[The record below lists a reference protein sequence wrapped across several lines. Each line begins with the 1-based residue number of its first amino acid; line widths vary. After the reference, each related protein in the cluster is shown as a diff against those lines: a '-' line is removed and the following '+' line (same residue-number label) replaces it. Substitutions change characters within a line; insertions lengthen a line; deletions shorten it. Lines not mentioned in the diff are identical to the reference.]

1 MNTSTTSKPSNSS
14 ADEVAHTGLGQD
26 LAVFYRAQPERR
38 RLLRMLVLA
47 GVAPAS
53 LLACMGRPGDPPP
66 MGQKNQFP
74 DAVAGS
80 CTVIPSETEGPFPGD
95 GTNGANALTIA
106 GMVRRDI
113 RSTITNTGVTGTVAA
128 GVPLTISLQLK
139 KGDQNCASLV
149 GYVVYVWHCDRDGN
163 YSMYSRSVKDE
174 NYLRGVLVADADGK
188 VSFST
193 IFPGCYDGRYP
204 HVHFEVFPSLDKA
217 VSGRNMVKTSQLTF
231 TESVFSAVYAS
242 SGYAS
247 SAKNLAD
254 TSLAKDMVFS
264 DGVNLQIAATT
275 GSVPAGYVATLQVVV

>member
-1 MNTSTTSKPSNSS
+1 MKNTTSPEIAAS
-14 ADEVAHTGLGQD
+14 HTGLAQD

-38 RLLRMLVLA
+38 KLLRLLALG

-53 LLACMGRPGDPPP
+53 LVACFGRPGGPPP
-66 MGQKNQFP
+66 MGEKNLHP
-74 DAVAGS
+74 DALAGS

-113 RSTITNTGVTGTVAA
+113 RASIPANGGVANVAS
-128 GVPLTISLQLK
+128 GVPLTITLQLK
-139 KGDQNCASLV
+139 KGDQNCASLA
-149 GYVVYVWHCDRDGN
+149 GYAVYAWHCDRDGN

-174 NYLRGVLVADADGK
+174 NYLRGVQVADADGK
-188 VSFST
+188 VSFTT

-231 TESVFSAVYAS
+231 TESVYADIYAS

-254 TSLAKDMVFS
+254 TSLSQDMVFS
-264 DGVNLQIAATT
+264 DGASLQIAGTT
-275 GSVPAGYVATLQVVV
+275 GSVAAGYVAMLQLVV